1 MGGLIENITISSSN
15 LVGVE
20 VEAELG
26 NTSFLIKKKNSDKT
40 YLNLILHLIVHLNV
54 HMVHLVHILVY
65 LVPYFQ
71 FSVSPKRSLLYFIGW
86 CSSHISVCSSHIYDG
101 LIENITISSS
111 NLVGVK
117 VEAEL
122 GNTSFLIKKKKL

>member
-1 MGGLIENITISSSN
+1 MLKVVRAKLAGTWEGGGI
-15 LVGVE
+15 G
-20 VEAELG
+20 G
-26 NTSFLIKKKNSDKT
+26 KNSDKT

-111 NLVGVK
+111 NLVGVE

-122 GNTSFLIKKKKL
+122 GNTSFLTEKTQTKMILF